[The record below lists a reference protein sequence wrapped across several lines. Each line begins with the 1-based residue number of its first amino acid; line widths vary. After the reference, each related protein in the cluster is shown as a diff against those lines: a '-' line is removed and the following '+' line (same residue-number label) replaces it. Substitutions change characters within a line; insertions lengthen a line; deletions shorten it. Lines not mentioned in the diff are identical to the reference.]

1 MKAHLES
8 IKSSR
13 GKISVDDR
21 TNTMIVTDT
30 PSVLQTAKKLLK
42 QFDVPVKQIMIE
54 ARVVDASDTFSR
66 ALGVRWSNA
75 NAYRINKGAPGTS
88 TGSIRPVTLSGQ
100 TTWGGGF
107 STNAPSGWTSNL
119 GFTVARLTSSGL
131 GSMTLDAQLALS
143 EIEGKSKTISAPKVI
158 AREGTEAV
166 IKRGASLLFQV
177 VTADKIEIK
186 EVQAILELAVTP
198 IKVSF
203 NDFITLKVKVT
214 DDIPSGPLEIFRKL
228 IETTLMVKTG
238 DTVVLG
244 GIYKEE
250 STNKG
255 AGFPFLRRIPV
266 LGYLFNA
273 KTKVLNKSELLIFIT
288 PTVLPIEK
296 Y

>member
-1 MKAHLES
+1 M
-8 IKSSR
+8 
-13 GKISVDDR
+13 DDR
-21 TNTMIVTDT
+21 TNTMIVTDI
-30 PSVLQTAKKLLK
+30 PSVIQTARKLMK

-54 ARVVDASDTFSR
+54 ARVVDASDEFSR

-75 NAYRINKGAPGTS
+75 NGYRINKGAPGTS
-88 TGSIRPVTLSGQ
+88 TGSIRPVTLAGQ
-100 TTWGGGF
+100 TTGGGGF
-107 STNAPSGWTSNL
+107 STNFPSGWTSNL

-143 EIEGKSKTISAPKVI
+143 EVEGKSKTISAPKVI
-158 AREGTEAV
+158 AREGTEAI

-177 VTADKIEIK
+177 ATSEKIEIK
-186 EVQAILELAVTP
+186 EVQAILELTVTP

-214 DDIPSGPLEIFRKL
+214 DDIPSGPMEIFRKL

-250 STNKG
+250 GSNKD
-255 AGFPFLRRIPV
+255 AGVPFLRRIPV
-266 LGYLFNA
+266 LGYFFNA
-273 KTKVLNKSELLIFIT
+273 KTKMINKSELLIFIT
-288 PTVLPIEK
+288 PTVLPMEK